1 MEDCKEISTFV
12 DHKEKV
18 SKNDI
23 VLKVGKP
30 TSIVG
35 CLMYLTA
42 TRPDILYVVSILWRF
57 MYCSSKVH
65 IKPSKHDVTYIKGT
79 INYGVKFQKKLDLIL
94 LRDSESYWA
103 RSADEMKST

>member
-42 TRPDILYVVSILWRF
+42 TRPDILYVVSILSSF
-57 MYCSSKVH
+57 MHCASEVH
-65 IKPSKHDVTYIKGT
+65 LKAAKRVVRYIKGT
-79 INYGVKFQKKLDLIL
+79 INYGVKF
-94 LRDSESYWA
+94 
-103 RSADEMKST
+103 